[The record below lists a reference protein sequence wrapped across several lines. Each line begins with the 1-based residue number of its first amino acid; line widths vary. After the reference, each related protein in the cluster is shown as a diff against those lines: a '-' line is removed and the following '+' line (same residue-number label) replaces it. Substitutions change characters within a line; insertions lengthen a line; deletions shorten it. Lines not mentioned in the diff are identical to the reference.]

1 MRSCA
6 SRAAAAALAVLPWL
20 AVAQGQAPLALRWG
34 LENTFSYTE
43 GVRPQDVDASGRAKG
58 GRTVRAFE
66 FKEADPKVREPM
78 LKCFQRHD
86 QLWDEF
92 RKRPPPA
99 GQEAFEAFKR
109 ERDPFC
115 DQFARQLAPRLYF
128 DFSASGAEQYVLQA
142 IEVRTLRFDEFKGGG
157 FAQQEAWYDIVLPH
171 KPGTRR
177 YPVDKRLA
185 FTGTGRCE
193 LRLWSGNQYP
203 AQGWLAPMGEYT
215 VDIRFIF
222 SAGGREVSVAT
233 GPFKVDV

>member
-1 MRSCA
+1 MKSSGRH
-6 SRAAAAALAVLPWL
+6 AAAAALIALSGV
-20 AVAQGQAPLALRWG
+20 VAAQAPAPPELRWG
-34 LENTFSYTE
+34 LQNTFSYSE
-43 GVRPQDVDASGRAKG
+43 GVRPRDGDAASRAKG
-58 GRTVRAFE
+58 PRTLRAFE
-66 FKEADPKVREPM
+66 FKEKDAKVREPM

-92 RKRPPPA
+92 RKRSPQP

-115 DQFARQLAPRLYF
+115 DQFARQLAPSLYF
-128 DFSASGAEQYVLQA
+128 DFNAPGGEPYVLQA
-142 IEVRTLRFDEFKGGG
+142 IEVRTLGFSEYRGGG
-157 FAQQEAWYDIVLPH
+157 FARQEAWYDIVLPH

-177 YPVDKRLA
+177 YPVDKRLS

-193 LRLWSGNQYP
+193 LRLWSDNQYP
-203 AQGWLAPMGEYT
+203 AMGWLAPMGEYT
-215 VDIRFIF
+215 IDIRFIF